1 MESLEKRNGQR
12 HREACGGSDSSRPA
26 ASILCLALLTATLFA
41 FTLAALETSWAL
53 LTGAFRQIKGF

>member
-1 MESLEKRNGQR
+1 MESSENRNGQR
-12 HREACGGSDSSRPA
+12 HREVRSGSDFNRPA
-26 ASILCLALLTATLFA
+26 TSILCLALLTATLFA

>member
-1 MESLEKRNGQR
+1 VESLEKRNGR
-12 HREACGGSDSSRPA
+12 KHRAVCGASDSSRPA
-26 ASILCLALLTATLFA
+26 TSILCLALLTATLFA